1 MNNNKFIYMD
11 GLQQPWNR
19 FYHCHPS
26 QIYDKMR
33 WDFSK
38 IQSRRT
44 HSISYSK
51 FPRLVSVKKL
61 IDDFWSNKQSN
72 ENMEYFFE
80 TKRNEMK
87 KKTRN
92 RGLRRSLQ
100 SIRAANDLGT
110 LISTKRIEKRFASF
124 RNTNDNQ
131 EIGNIG
137 MEHDDKILIFQFKT
151 KWRRFE
157 HFFLCEFV
165 HEEVGRRSG
174 EMKVKNKQK
183 STDQCWK
190 SMEIRN

>member
-1 MNNNKFIYMD
+1 MD

-61 IDDFWSNKQSN
+61 IDDFWSNKQKN
-72 ENMEYFFE
+72 VNYFFE

-87 KKTRN
+87 KKTIFV
-92 RGLRRSLQ
+92 RGLRRLLQ
-100 SIRAANDLGT
+100 RERAANDLNT
-110 LISTKRIEKRFASF
+110 LISTKRIEKRCASF

-131 EIGNIG
+131 EIGNMWDGTSTMIEFSFFISRPNDEG
-137 MEHDDKILIFQFKT
+137 SNIFSYANSYT
-151 KWRRFE
+151 K
-157 HFFLCEFV
+157 
-165 HEEVGRRSG
+165 
-174 EMKVKNKQK
+174 K
-183 STDQCWK
+183 
-190 SMEIRN
+190 